1 MHLAKQMAD
10 YKHAK
15 KNSTTARWGIYR

>member
-1 MHLAKQMAD
+1 MHLAKQMAH
-10 YKHAK
+10 YKHTK